1 MFYYCDGL
9 RNLNLSSFDTSNVT
23 NMSKMFLGCINLTR
37 LNLSSFDTSNVTD
50 MNRMFYNCQGLQ
62 TIYISTLFDVMDV
75 TNFSYMFYMNTKLV

>member
-1 MFYYCDGL
+1 MFHQCSQ
-9 RNLNLSSFDTSNVT
+9 LSELDFTGFDTSLVT
-23 NMSKMFLGCINLTR
+23 NMKYMLSNVKVTS